1 MKHIRIHVGT
11 KGWMGTLATGLLGV
25 CALATPLQAEAKDP
39 AELTVQI
46 DEKSMP
52 VDLKGLKEGASTAF
66 EHNGHK
72 VTLKR
77 SKGELQLDVDGD
89 AVSLGHEGAN
99 DAKRKCVVKVGT
111 IDPDDAVVIDLPEN
125 ARAFVSTEKA
135 DANGNPQIH
144 ILQGDDAIE
153 WTEAHE
159 KGGVKITAKASD
171 KGADK
176 GAEKGAEKDGKQVIV
191 QKRVMIEKTDDGIDA
206 RKVVVRCVGDAPAG
220 GGDGKHIVI
229 IRKEVEK

>member
-1 MKHIRIHVGT
+1 MKHIRIQIGT

-25 CALATPLQAEAKDP
+25 CALATPPQAEAKDP

-46 DEKSMP
+46 DEKLMP

-144 ILQGDDAIE
+144 ILQGDD
-153 WTEAHE
+153 
-159 KGGVKITAKASD
+159 KDGKDG
-171 KGADK
+171 
-176 GAEKGAEKDGKQVIV
+176 KDGKQVIV